1 MKLKFSLR
9 EPMAPG
15 RTIME
20 RFENLAKMGFSGI
33 EITSSSTPD
42 KLEEILAASKATGIV
57 PNIFS
62 LGGGAILDARR
73 EERQIAIDSLKASLE
88 MCGAAGGVGVIVPPL
103 IHVKMQNRPRIP
115 DLSPL
120 AGTSKLEFDL
130 FVAIMKQEIVPVC
143 EKTKACVIIEPL
155 NRYEQWWPCTLAQGM
170 EICEAVGS
178 PWVVIMADFFHMNI
192 EEANFAASIRQAG
205 KWIRN
210 VHLAD
215 SQRLLPGYGHTA
227 FGEPLRALQEIGY
240 NDYMGFECGIPGDPF
255 VELPKS
261 MDYLRSQLEG

>member
-1 MKLKFSLR
+1 MKFSIR
-9 EPMAPG
+9 ESMAPG
-15 RTIME
+15 RTITE
-20 RFENLAKMGFSGI
+20 KFENLAQMGFSGI
-33 EITSSSTPD
+33 EIVGSSTPD
-42 KLEEILAASKATGIV
+42 GLEEILDASKATGIV

-62 LGGGAILDARR
+62 VGSGAILDARR
-73 EERQIAIDSLKASLE
+73 EERQVAIDNLKTSLA
-88 MCGAAGGVGVIVPPL
+88 MCGQAGGVGVIVPPL
-103 IHVKMQNRPRIP
+103 IHVKMQGRPRIP

-130 FVAIMKQEIVPVC
+130 LAAIMRQDIVPHC
-143 EKTKACVIIEPL
+143 EKVGACMVIEPL
-155 NRYEQWWPCTLAQGM
+155 NRYEQWWPCTLAQGV
-170 EICEAVGS
+170 EFCEAVGS
-178 PWVVIMADFFHMNI
+178 EYVVIMADFFHMNI
-192 EEANFAASIRQAG
+192 EDADFAASIRAAG

-240 NDYMGFECGIPGDPF
+240 DDYLGFECGIPGDPF

-261 MDYLRSQLEG
+261 MDYLRAQLEG